1 MKKDIYFLEN
11 INQEEEKAEENKEET
26 TDKKAE

>member
-11 INQEEEKAEENKEET
+11 INQEDDENKTEKAEIK
-26 TDKKAE
+26 